1 MQCILSTGPF
11 LVPSFVMNLIARN
24 SHSLFVV
31 FGFHECISIQQG
43 WRRPWET
50 LVKLGVTIAYALG
63 EVPQS
68 IIIKINKITTNI
80 TIITIIIPWSR

>member
-1 MQCILSTGPF
+1 MQCILSTGLF
-11 LVPSFVMNLIARN
+11 LVPLLVMNLIARN
-24 SHSLFVV
+24 SHCLFVV
-31 FGFHECISIQQG
+31 FSFYAWCISIQQG

-68 IIIKINKITTNI
+68 IIGNI
-80 TIITIIIPWSR
+80 TL